1 MALKSLNASI
11 LSASA
16 MASLHGMLPQ
26 MGATFL
32 EPLSSSKLLDLVT
45 LPDMP
50 TFTPAQVSILE
61 RRVVQ
66 YSELN

>member
-32 EPLSSSKLLDLVT
+32 DPLSSSELLDLVT
-45 LPDMP
+45 QPGMP
-50 TFTPAQVSILE
+50 TFPPAQVSIFKC
-61 RRVVQ
+61 RVVHH
-66 YSELN
+66 SELN